1 MSRFSRDR
9 QRLTEDPGEKNRRPL
24 RLYVEVPLAVGS
36 EVALDQAQA
45 HDLTNV
51 MRRRVGD
58 PVALF
63 NGTEGEW
70 FAHISEI
77 RLGRGG
83 VLEVE
88 SRARPQIAEPDIWL
102 MMAPIKRVPID
113 LITVKATELGA
124 SLLWPV
130 VTQHAVVQRVNL
142 RRMRANAV
150 EAAEQCRRLSVPVCR
165 SPTALAEALEGWPAG
180 RALLVCDERGGSETI
195 HQVLTRAK
203 AESWAIMVGPEGGFT
218 DQEFALLRGLP
229 QCRFAGLGP
238 RILRAETVAIAALAC
253 WQSIHGDWRENPPQS
268 KS

>member
-1 MSRFSRDR
+1 
-9 QRLTEDPGEKNRRPL
+9 
-24 RLYVEVPLAVGS
+24 
-36 EVALDQAQA
+36 
-45 HDLTNV
+45 
-51 MRRRVGD
+51 
-58 PVALF
+58 
-63 NGTEGEW
+63 
-70 FAHISEI
+70 
-77 RLGRGG
+77 
-83 VLEVE
+83 
-88 SRARPQIAEPDIWL
+88 

-203 AESWAIMVGPEGGFT
+203 AESWAIMVGPEGGFH
-218 DQEFALLRGLP
+218 R
-229 QCRFAGLGP
+229 P
-238 RILRAETVAIAALAC
+238 RICPAARSAAMPVRRPWPPYITGRNGGHRGVGLLAVDPRRLAGKPAAINELGRWWTDSWFGGLSLPFYRLFQAVPV
-253 WQSIHGDWRENPPQS
+253 S
-268 KS
+268 